1 MNGFVSLD
9 AKINVWYYETKEG
22 YFLKNIPMFTTDSG
36 VASLILDEIPYKA
49 EAYIRIHSAS
59 NPDKLIK
66 ETVSFCKAVGAD
78 VVFAA
83 GHDFLERYPL
93 HTQILR
99 MECVKAALPT
109 GTVKLQPVEE
119 STLLQWC
126 EIYNTYMKN
135 VPNAATMTHGKA
147 KGLLRNNCFYVYENG
162 TMLGIGMVSDKGID
176 AIVSLVRGRGMD
188 VMLALCTA
196 VRCAVVSVEVASN
209 NIPAIKLYQKL
220 GFTRKETISKW
231 YCVSRKST

>member
-1 MNGFVSLD
+1 M
-9 AKINVWYYETKEG
+9 
-22 YFLKNIPMFTTDSG
+22 KNIPMFTTDSG
-36 VASLILDEIPYKA
+36 VASLILEEIPYKA

-59 NPDKLIK
+59 NPDKLIE

-78 VVFAA
+78 AVFAA

-93 HTQILR
+93 YTQILR
-99 MECVKAALPT
+99 MECLKADIPA
-109 GTVKLQPVEE
+109 GTAKLQPVEE

-135 VPNAATMTHGKA
+135 VPNAATMSHGKA
-147 KGLLRNNCFYVYENG
+147 KGLSLNNCFYVYENG
-162 TMLGIGMVSDKGID
+162 TMLGIGIVSEGGID
-176 AIVSLVRGRGMD
+176 AIVSLVRGRGID

-196 VRCAVVSVEVASN
+196 VSSAVISVEVASN

-220 GFTRKETISKW
+220 GFIRKEIISKW